1 MAIEHGKA
9 LHGATLGARTSLG
22 SSYCVPVKK
31 IYSVSGQLAGP
42 DNLYGTRKTREL
54 LLCSTKGTGARFIKN
69 FTAVCTKKRRRR
81 YAYHKNRR
89 QLIIPKK
96 VY

>member
-54 LLCSTKGTGARFIKN
+54 LLCSTKGTGARFIKK
-69 FTAVCTKKRRRR
+69 ASQRSAR
-81 YAYHKNRR
+81 KNAAGDTH
-89 QLIIPKK
+89 IIKTGGN
-96 VY
+96 